1 MPGTLQTFLAHA
13 TEKAA
18 KDLETALR
26 RLPEE
31 KWGWSPGGTARTA
44 LDQIA
49 ECGLVNAGFAEV
61 IAARQWPEGYNLAQF
76 DRDRQALM
84 ADPAKAIQ
92 TLQEGTAKL
101 VSVIAGVPDEDLGV
115 EVQMAWGPMTIEHM
129 IAHGYWNMSYHEG
142 QINYL
147 GALVG

>member
-1 MPGTLQTFLAHA
+1 MPGTLQRFLAHA

-18 KDLETALR
+18 QDLEAALR

-31 KWGWSPGGTARTA
+31 KWDWSPGGTARTA

-49 ECGLVNAGFAEV
+49 ECALVNSGFADV
-61 IAARQWPEGYNLAQF
+61 IAARAWPPGYDMAQF
-76 DRDRQALM
+76 DRDRKALM
-84 ADPAKAIQ
+84 TDPAKAIQ
-92 TLQEGTAKL
+92 TLHEGTAKL

-115 EVQMAWGPMTIEHM
+115 EVQMAWGPMTLEHM
-129 IAHGYWNMSYHEG
+129 MAHGYWNMSYHEG

-147 GALVG
+147 GSILG